1 MTFRNAVQ
9 ESPDLRGAWRPG
21 LGALGTDSRHVAAN
35 DPRTIAGSVHI
46 EECLKKSRKTE
57 RRWDYAVGHK
67 PSNRGTEV
75 VYWIEVHPA
84 YDHEIKVVKEKLNS
98 LHNWLRTSAP
108 RLNEMDSDFV
118 WVASGDTSFT
128 KGSKQVRR
136 LAEEGLSFHGGVPK
150 LTDQFEEP

>member
-35 DPRTIAGSVHI
+35 DPRTIAGNVHI

-98 LHNWLRTSAP
+98 LHKWLRTSAP